1 MKTLYNLRF
10 LTLLFISVSFAAS
23 DSNAQT
29 NQYFQN
35 DPVWREFSICANP
48 YPCIQYEDFIYFV
61 SGDTVMDDLEYV
73 KIGKLGNGLYNWMEN
88 PPNNGCEGSYDFEQD
103 PEFFL
108 RSEDK
113 MIYIRF
119 SETEQEELL
128 YDFNLEVGDTLP
140 TTYNNV
146 WVVITVSAIDS
157 VLMEG
162 EYYKRF
168 ALEGGSAEYL
178 IEGIGGTNGLISP
191 IAISLECGNEL
202 NCFSLNN
209 NNYYPSV
216 DADCDY
222 SVGIEEENRAV
233 ITVFPNPM
241 NSVTNITVDDVS
253 GPFEV
258 MVFDSYGREIKRIAS
273 DNERSIQLHR
283 QGLPAGMYMIGIARD
298 GQLIQTNKLIISAH

>member
-10 LTLLFISVSFAAS
+10 LTILLISVSFAAS

-29 NQYFQN
+29 NHYFQN
-35 DPVWREFSICANP
+35 DPVWRINSSCATP
-48 YPCIQYEDFIYFV
+48 YPCIQNEDLIYFV
-61 SGDTVMDDLEYV
+61 SGDTVINDLEYV
-73 KIGKLGNGLYNWMEN
+73 KVGRLGHGQYIWMDN

-108 RSEDK
+108 RSENK

-140 TTYNNV
+140 ATYNND
-146 WVVITVSAIDS
+146 WATITVSAVDS
-157 VLMEG
+157 ILMEG

-168 ALEGGSAEYL
+168 ALEGGSGEYL
-178 IEGIGGTNGLISP
+178 IEGIGGTSGLISP
-191 IAISLECGNEL
+191 MAVGLECGYAL
-202 NCFSLNN
+202 SCFSLNN

-222 SVGIEEENRAV
+222 SVGMEEETRPE

-241 NSVTNITVDDVS
+241 SSVTNITVNDVS

-258 MVFDSYGREIKRIAS
+258 MVFDSFGREIKRIPS
-273 DNERSIQLHR
+273 GNERSIQFYR